1 MRAILPAGLASLTMA
16 LVLSGCQPPA
26 EQPAAPAAETA
37 PAAEAAPGAD
47 AAASAWPAN
56 LPVFGDGF
64 PNAGDACRRVGES
77 AATVDFLDDSAS
89 LVGCL
94 TADDAMKLD
103 GKVVAVIDGV
113 TLVSVPTAAA
123 VPGDGDGQGDAIVA
137 GTPYNATAKVPC
149 SGYPGVAAGM
159 CEAGVVRNTGTG
171 TYVDVKLPDGSQRT
185 IFFNADGSFLS
196 FATAEA
202 DGTAAMESSAIRKG
216 DTTIAMLGTER
227 YEIPDVVVKGD

>member
-113 TLVSVPTAAA
+113 TLVSVPTTWRPPARSHQSPAMPAAA
-123 VPGDGDGQGDAIVA
+123 ASWSSTASAAEIQSEGD
-137 GTPYNATAKVPC
+137 C
-149 SGYPGVAAGM
+149 SLHPSCG
-159 CEAGVVRNTGTG
+159 R
-171 TYVDVKLPDGSQRT
+171 
-185 IFFNADGSFLS
+185 
-196 FATAEA
+196 
-202 DGTAAMESSAIRKG
+202 
-216 DTTIAMLGTER
+216 
-227 YEIPDVVVKGD
+227 